1 MNGRRRRLFDQVS
14 LCLQNKQSRTS
25 DSLLLPA
32 CRVYP
37 SLPFFLPL
45 SLSLSNC
52 TAIQLRSLNKSLGT
66 YSNESMEQ
74 ALGLLL
80 LLFTPTCFP
89 LYNSLP
95 SLWTSTKAWKIVDLL
110 AYLLLSF
117 KLRDTPKWFG
127 CCTKSYLSKS
137 PLLTQ
142 NSEAIVERHDDDF
155 ADGGQDAAV
164 VRIARSPAVRFT
176 MDEHDDGVARPQ
188 GGRTRCKSICE
199 EKKTF
204 N

>member
-80 LLFTPTCFP
+80 LLLHSDLFSALQFFALFVNIDKGMEDSRLAC
-89 LYNSLP
+89 LSL
-95 SLWTSTKAWKIVDLL
+95 T
-110 AYLLLSF
+110 
-117 KLRDTPKWFG
+117 
-127 CCTKSYLSKS
+127 
-137 PLLTQ
+137 
-142 NSEAIVERHDDDF
+142 
-155 ADGGQDAAV
+155 
-164 VRIARSPAVRFT
+164 
-176 MDEHDDGVARPQ
+176 
-188 GGRTRCKSICE
+188 
-199 EKKTF
+199 
-204 N
+204 

>member
-32 CRVYP
+32 VFIQACP
-37 SLPFFLPL
+37 FFSLFLSLFPTALPFSCDLWT
-45 SLSLSNC
+45 N
-52 TAIQLRSLNKSLGT
+52 RSERIPMNQWSKHL
-66 YSNESMEQ
+66 
-74 ALGLLL
+74 AFFFFF
-80 LLFTPTCFP
+80 FTPTCFP